1 MTSVAAALDL
11 EIALLR
17 ERLED
22 AEDMRRAITAGEV
35 DGFVVDVGTSERVVL
50 LETATRPSPYD
61 NARLPC
67 VTVSR
72 SGHILYANHGF
83 AKLIDRGL
91 RELYSS
97 PLREFVPA
105 EHQGR
110 LAQFLDPHAPD
121 SAIEIELVT
130 GHGTSVP
137 SRLVTVDVGHGFASL
152 LVIDT
157 REDLRLQEA
166 ELAVD
171 AIANGEVDAIVV
183 GGSRVVLVHDADQS
197 FRELIDRMDQ
207 GAASISRLGLVQNV
221 NEPLAAMLG
230 RQRHELLG
238 TDFFALVREKQP
250 RLAATVADP
259 CSTGPLQFEVSLV
272 RSDGS
277 TIPVEIALVPARD
290 DDDPVTLV
298 VTDLTERH
306 RHQRIEEETRR
317 KDEFLAV
324 LAHELRNPL
333 ASIRTCV
340 EILHRSAGLG
350 TNERQSVQ
358 IMGRQTGT
366 LVRLVDDLLDIH
378 RLNEGKIVVRRQPLS
393 LQEVVRDAAE
403 GIHPHVTSKRLAV
416 EVVMPEEPVFAVGDK
431 VRLTQVLL
439 NLLSNA
445 AKFTAPGGHIDVRL
459 QALEPGRAR
468 ITVVDDGCGIAP
480 ELLEKVFE
488 PYVQAGG
495 QGDGT
500 STGLGLGLS
509 VARRLVELHGGSIR
523 AESAG
528 HGAGSRFILELPTVP
543 AAAVPAPAPVSGAAP
558 TMPST
563 ALRVLVVDDS
573 RDAAES
579 LAMLVRLA
587 GHEALTAYDGRSAV
601 RLGSDYRPD
610 VVFLDIGMP
619 GFDGFSTAQLLRE
632 QDWGRDVLVCALT
645 GYGQHGLESRIG
657 PDARFD
663 RRFVKPMDPAALN
676 RLLHEATST
685 RARHDAAV
693 R

>member
-1 MTSVAAALDL
+1 MTSAAAALDL
-11 EIALLR
+11 EIGLLR
-17 ERLED
+17 ERLAD

-35 DGFVVDVGTSERVVL
+35 DGFVVGAGTSERVVL
-50 LETATRPSPYD
+50 LETAVRRAPYG

-83 AKLIDRGL
+83 SKLIDRGL
-91 RELYSS
+91 RELYSA
-97 PLREFVPA
+97 PLEELVTA
-105 EHQGR
+105 AHHER
-110 LAQFLDPHAPD
+110 LRQFLDAPAPD
-121 SAIEIELVT
+121 AALEVELTT
-130 GHGTSVP
+130 GHGTLLP
-137 SRLVTVDVGHGFASL
+137 TRLVTVDVGHGFASL

-157 REDLRLQEA
+157 LDDVRLQEA
-166 ELAVD
+166 ELAID
-171 AIANGEVDAIVV
+171 AIAKGEVDAIVV
-183 GGSRVVLVHDADQS
+183 GGTRVVLVHDADQS
-197 FRELIDRMDQ
+197 YRELIDRMDQ

-238 TDFFALVREKQP
+238 TDFFTLLREQPP
-250 RLAATVADP
+250 RLAAMVADAGN
-259 CSTGPLQFEVSLV
+259 SGPLLYEVSLA

-277 TIPVEIALVPARD
+277 AIPVEIALVPAQ

-298 VTDLTERH
+298 VTDLTERR

-340 EILHRSAGLG
+340 EILHRSASLG

-358 IMGRQTGT
+358 IMGRQTST

-378 RLNEGKIVVRRQPLS
+378 RLNEGKIAMRRQPVT
-393 LQEVVRDAAE
+393 LQEVVHDATEAA
-403 GIHPHVTSKRLAV
+403 GPYVSSKHLDV
-416 EVVMPEEPVFAVGDK
+416 QLVVPAQPVHAIGDK

-439 NLLSNA
+439 NLLANA
-445 AKFTAPGGHIDVRL
+445 AKFTAIGGHIEVRL
-459 QALEPGRAR
+459 EPLEHGRAR
-468 ITVVDDGCGIAP
+468 ITVTDDGCGIAP

-488 PYVQAGG
+488 PYVQVSG
-495 QGDGT
+495 QGDST
-500 STGLGLGLS
+500 ATGLGLGLS
-509 VARRLVELHGGSIR
+509 VARRLVDLHGGSIR
-523 AESAG
+523 AESDG
-528 HGAGSRFILELPTVP
+528 HGAGSRFILELPIVAAPAVRAQTAVASAP
-543 AAAVPAPAPVSGAAP
+543 AA
-558 TMPST
+558 TPST

-587 GHEALTAYDGRSAV
+587 GHDVLTAYDGRSAV
-601 RLGSDYRPD
+601 RLGADYRPD
-610 VVFLDIGMP
+610 LVFLDIGMP

-632 QDWGRDVLVCALT
+632 QSWGRDVLVCALT

-663 RRFVKPMDPAALN
+663 RRFVKPMDPAALS
-676 RLLHEATST
+676 RLLHEATTART
-685 RARHDAAV
+685 RHGTAV

>member
-1 MTSVAAALDL
+1 MTTAAAALDL
-11 EIALLR
+11 EIGLLR
-17 ERLED
+17 ERLAD
-22 AEDMRRAITAGEV
+22 AEDMRRAISAGEV
-35 DGFVVDVGTSERVVL
+35 DGFVVGAGASERVVL
-50 LETATRPSPYD
+50 LETAVHPTPYES
-61 NARLPC
+61 ARVPC

-83 AKLIDRGL
+83 ARLIDRGL

-97 PLREFVPA
+97 PLEALVTPA
-105 EHQGR
+105 HRDR
-110 LAQFLDPHAPD
+110 LTRFLDAPAPD
-121 SAIEIELVT
+121 AALEVELATTDGQPWPVR
-130 GHGTSVP
+130 V
-137 SRLVTVDVGHGFASL
+137 VTVDVGHGFASL

-166 ELAVD
+166 ERAVA

-197 FRELIDRMDQ
+197 YRELIDRMDQ
-207 GAASISRLGLVQNV
+207 GAASISRHGVVQNV

-230 RQRHELLG
+230 VQRHELLG
-238 TDFFALVREKQP
+238 TDFFALVREKLP
-250 RLAATVADP
+250 RLAATVGNSAN
-259 CSTGPLQFEVSLV
+259 SGPLLFEVSLV

-277 TIPVEIALVPARD
+277 TIPVEIALVPAQA

-358 IMGRQTGT
+358 IMGRQTNT

-378 RLNEGKIVVRRQPLS
+378 RLNEGKIVVRRQPVT
-393 LQEVVRDAAE
+393 LQEVVRDATE
-403 GIHPHVTSKRLAV
+403 GIHPLVSSKQLAV
-416 EVVMPEEPVFAVGDK
+416 QVAVPEPPVVAIGDK

-445 AKFTAPGGHIDVRL
+445 AKFTAAGGRIDVRL
-459 QALEPGRAR
+459 QPLEHGRAR

-500 STGLGLGLS
+500 ATGLGLGLS

-523 AESAG
+523 AESEG
-528 HGAGSRFILELPTVP
+528 HGKGSRFILELPTVP
-543 AAAVPAPAPVSGAAP
+543 AAAVPAPTAVPSA
-558 TMPST
+558 TTTPST

-587 GHEALTAYDGRSAV
+587 GHDALTAYDGRSAV

-619 GFDGFSTAQLLRE
+619 GFDGFSTAKLLRE
-632 QDWGRDVLVCALT
+632 QAWGRDVLVCALT
-645 GYGQHGLESRIG
+645 GYGQHGLESRVG

-663 RRFVKPMDPAALN
+663 RRFVKPMDPAALS
-676 RLLHEATST
+676 RLLHEATTT
-685 RARHDAAV
+685 RSRDGAAV